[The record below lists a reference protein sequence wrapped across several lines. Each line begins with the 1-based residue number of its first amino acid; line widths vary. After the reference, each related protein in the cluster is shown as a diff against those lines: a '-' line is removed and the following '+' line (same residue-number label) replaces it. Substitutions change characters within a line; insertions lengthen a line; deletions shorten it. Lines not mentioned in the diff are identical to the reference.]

1 MGTIR
6 GGMNGFLGTIG
17 QPTAQVIDG
26 SLKFAKSEYLT
37 RTPSSA
43 GNRSVYTGSVWVK
56 RTEFAPENNSNSNAF
71 SYTIFSAGT
80 NTANNIDN
88 IQFYKNAGDD
98 SNKIAY
104 ESYPG
109 SFQYNL
115 MTTPTYRDP
124 NGWYN
129 VLWNYDG
136 TTAKIYV
143 NGEQVTSFDPNT
155 QNGGSGGHFNNT
167 VSHAIGHSPDA
178 GYSKEYA
185 GYMSQFYWIDGQ
197 VLGPEYFGFTDP
209 LTNTWRPRKVKTSG
223 PNDGRT
229 WSSTATISSGG
240 ANGGNVLTN
249 GFNGSTSGAFEGDT
263 SGATVTVPI
272 STNIIKG
279 GVRVYAAVT
288 SSNPLV
294 VVIKNGDTTVETI
307 NAGSSGGKYYGSSS
321 YSGPITS
328 LVISRT
334 GRAPEFNAI
343 SINGI
348 ILKDN
353 STTNFEFGTNGFY
366 LPMDNQDDFEKD
378 KSGNGND
385 FTKNNFNGT
394 SINPDVVKDSPSGA
408 VFGGRAQTG
417 ITTTSSA
424 PANYCTF
431 NPFDSNQTHSN
442 GNLSVV
448 CDGGTSPRAATG
460 TISVSSG
467 KYYHEVTLTAQS
479 GQKGI
484 IGYVE
489 DKYDGNGSTIPN
501 GSSNGVFYFGEAGN
515 KIIDNTSTSYGASY
529 TVNDVIGVALNLDDG
544 DITFYKNGSSHGK
557 ITTKTFTG
565 AYKLATGHGSSSG
578 STTYALNAG
587 QKPFKYVPP
596 QGFLPLNSA
605 TARPNTVVPRSDQ
618 YIGVV
623 RYTGNAGSNN
633 VTGYKFKPDFVW
645 LKNRGGS
652 GNHFLHDSVRGG
664 TKAWYSDNTN
674 KEYDY
679 SPSGVTSF
687 NSDGF
692 TVNGEYGANYGS
704 TSYVS
709 WCWRAGGNK
718 NTFNIDDVGYS
729 SAAAAGLDGG
739 TITPTGASV
748 GTKQGFSIIGYN
760 GTDNASDTF
769 THGLTQ
775 KPDLVIIRNRDT
787 DGHDGV
793 VYSSTIGAT
802 ARVDINGNDGTS
814 TNVAQFNNTEP
825 TSSVFTI
832 GTYDNVNKLNDKYI
846 CYLWHSVPGL
856 QKFGG
861 YTGNG
866 SDDGP
871 FIETGFRPALIWTR
885 VYAGSN
891 VTNNAGWFIYDT
903 QDDTNPYNDDYG
915 NDQPGNRI
923 QYANLNNPI
932 NANDDMGID
941 ILSNGFRLRAD
952 SSGYS
957 NWSGRSYFY
966 AAFAEAPAS
975 NLFGG
980 QSNAR

>member
-1 MGTIR
+1 MGVLR
-6 GGMNGFLGTIG
+6 ALPGLHGVIG
-17 QPTAQVIDG
+17 QPTAQIIDG
-26 SLKFAKSEYLT
+26 SLKFNGVNQHLT
-37 RTPSSA
+37 RTFSSG
-43 GNRSVYTGSVWVK
+43 GNR
-56 RTEFAPENNSNSNAF
+56 RTFTLSYWIKEHGQKGTSPTNNPHVLWSGTAVETRGGMVHRGTAGADAGRIYMFNQVSNSTDSAVWTNSMHRDF
-71 SYTIFSAGT
+71 SGWKHVVFKVDSTQGTGT
-80 NTANNIDN
+80 NRVKIYINGVEQDDE
-88 IQFYKNAGDD
+88 YK
-98 SNKIAY
+98 
-104 ESYPG
+104 
-109 SFQYNL
+109 
-115 MTTPTYRDP
+115 TTP
-124 NGWYN
+124 
-129 VLWNYDG
+129 
-136 TTAKIYV
+136 
-143 NGEQVTSFDPNT
+143 S
-155 QNGGSGGHFNNT
+155 QNLQFQINIAQEHR
-167 VSHAIGHSPDA
+167 IGRGIPDDY
-178 GYSKEYA
+178 GNFSL
-185 GYMSQFYWIDGQ
+185 SQYYFIDGQ
-197 VLGPEYFGFTDP
+197 ALDASYFGFTDP
-209 LTNTWRPRKVKTSG
+209 LTNTWRPKKYTG
-223 PNDGRT
+223 TYGT
-229 WSSTATISSGG
+229 T
-240 ANGGNVLTN
+240 
-249 GFNGSTSGAFEGDT
+249 GFW
-263 SGATVTVPI
+263 
-272 STNIIKG
+272 
-279 GVRVYAAVT
+279 
-288 SSNPLV
+288 
-294 VVIKNGDTTVETI
+294 
-307 NAGSSGGKYYGSSS
+307 
-321 YSGPITS
+321 
-328 LVISRT
+328 
-334 GRAPEFNAI
+334 
-343 SINGI
+343 
-348 ILKDN
+348 
-353 STTNFEFGTNGFY
+353 
-366 LPMDNQDDFEKD
+366 LPMDNQDNFEKD
-378 KSGNGND
+378 RSGNGNHW
-385 FTKNNFNGT
+385 TKNNFSGT
-394 SINPDVVKDSPSGA
+394 FNDPNVLKDSPSGA

-431 NPFDSNQTHSN
+431 NPLDSNQTHSN
-442 GNLSVV
+442 GNLTVV
-448 CDGGTSPRAATG
+448 CNGGTSPRAGTG
-460 TISVSSG
+460 TIVVSSG
-467 KYYHEVTLTAQS
+467 KYYWEVTLTAQTN
-479 GQKGI
+479 QKGI
-484 IGYVE
+484 IGVVE
-489 DKYDGNGSTIPN
+489 DEYDGNGSTIPN

-544 DITFYKNGSSHGK
+544 DITFYKNGSSQGK

-578 STTYALNAG
+578 SSTYALNAG

-596 QGFLPLNSA
+596 QGFVPFNSA
-605 TARPNTVVPRSDQ
+605 SARPNKVIARPDQ
-618 YIGVV
+618 YVGVV
-623 RYTGNAGSNN
+623 RYTGNGSSNN
-633 VTGYKFKPDFVW
+633 VTGFKFKPDLVW
-645 LKNRGGS
+645 LKSRGS
-652 GNHFLHDSVRGG
+652 GYHFLHDSVRGG
-664 TKAWYSDNTN
+664 TKAWFTNVTDN
-674 KEYDY
+674 EYDY

-692 TVNGEYGANYGS
+692 TVNGAYGANYTS
-704 TSYVS
+704 TGYVS

-748 GTKQGFSIIGYN
+748 GTKQGFSIIGYT
-760 GTDNASDTF
+760 GTDNTSDTF

-923 QYANLNNPI
+923 QYANLNNAI

-957 NWSGRSYFY
+957 NWDGRSYFY